1 MSTQD
6 AYLLKTS
13 CVNRNYLLNYIY
25 RCPAPFALNNHH
37 ANHNYNSHNPVVSSH
52 LMGLNNLMKRRNKE
66 VSPIQR
72 EEMTCLMNSG
82 TSLFD
87 TSQSNQLTNRD
98 LHMSKS
104 RQPQHLMESSDY
116 PKATETRESNDTSS
130 KDMLTLSV
138 DEFSDEKN
146 DIVLSNTSDDDL
158 KQVDEE
164 IEMKRI
170 LKMNF
175 YQFKSHNQN
184 GIVGMCQNV
193 KEKRM
198 KSPTNPKLASL
209 GAKGDKIMNDK
220 YKSFLNKS
228 INSCAN
234 LMLSNALLSNKNV
247 KHITSS
253 NQKVKSSCENLQL
266 DVQNAR
272 NVSSTV
278 DMKPSMH
285 LLNSLQQ
292 NL

>member
-1 MSTQD
+1 MMRSNGSH
-6 AYLLKTS
+6 L
-13 CVNRNYLLNYIY
+13 NRNN
-25 RCPAPFALNNHH
+25 CTSVKNNLYTK
-37 ANHNYNSHNPVVSSH
+37 HNYNSQNPVVSSH

-72 EEMTCLMNSG
+72 EDMTCLMNSG

-98 LHMSKS
+98 LHISKS
-104 RQPQHLMESSDY
+104 RQPQHLIESSDY
-116 PKATETRESNDTSS
+116 PKATETKESNDTSS
-130 KDMLTLSV
+130 KDLLSLSV

-146 DIVLSNTSDDDL
+146 DIMLSNTSDDEL

-175 YQFKSHNQN
+175 YRFKSHNQN

-198 KSPTNPKLASL
+198 KSPTNPKIASL
-209 GAKGDKIMNDK
+209 GVKGDNIMKDK

-234 LMLSNALLSNKNV
+234 LMLSNALLSNKNM
-247 KHITSS
+247 KHANS
-253 NQKVKSSCENLQL
+253 NQKVKSSCENLQFDL
-266 DVQNAR
+266 QNAR
-272 NVSSTV
+272 NVSSTIE
-278 DMKPSMH
+278 MKPSMQI
-285 LLNSLQQ
+285 LNSLQQ